1 MINSRA
7 IESCL
12 REGETRRNAEYGMVT
27 LKCDV
32 VFHIKSRL
40 VALGNACK
48 NVDTGTDHGVH
59 EKLCGISSMGSLTTT
74 QLLSQ
79 INYMRQTERK
89 RRGMGGSQHELR
101 EQQFLAVLS
110 DTD

>member
-59 EKLCGISSMGSLTTT
+59 EKLCGISSMGR
-74 QLLSQ
+74 QLGITDHHPVAFPDKL
-79 INYMRQTERK
+79 
-89 RRGMGGSQHELR
+89 HE
-101 EQQFLAVLS
+101 AN
-110 DTD
+110 